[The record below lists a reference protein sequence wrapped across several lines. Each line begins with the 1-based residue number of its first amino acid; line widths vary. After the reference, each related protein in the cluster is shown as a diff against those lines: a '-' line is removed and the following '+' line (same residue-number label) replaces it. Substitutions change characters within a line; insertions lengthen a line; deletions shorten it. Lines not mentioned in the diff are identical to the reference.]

1 MSQKMMRRLEQLPRV
16 ELHLHLE
23 GSVTL
28 PRLRRLWPG
37 ARREPG
43 LPGDPAEAYQHRS
56 FADFLRHFAMVT
68 RALRKPSHLAQ
79 VTADLSRFLGRQRI
93 VAAEVFLSPVIFTRR
108 GIPFLEILDAVE
120 EAARDGAR
128 RGGPS
133 IRWILDGV
141 RQWGVRALEETLE
154 CARSSRGRVLGIGL
168 GGDEASVPAREFAAL
183 FAEARRSGLRTVAH
197 AGEFAGPRSLRDAV
211 EWLGAERIGHGIRA
225 LEDPSV
231 ARLLKREGVPLDVC
245 PSSNLGTRVVARW
258 RDHPLPRLVRSGMRV
273 SLNSDDPALFRT
285 SLAEEYRRAHRRLGF
300 SPSALYR
307 IHRQSVRASFLPER
321 EKSRL
326 LAASRRIWEG
336 GTAGTKVRSR
346 GGGPG
351 KKVIGRRSASGR
363 A

>member
-1 MSQKMMRRLEQLPRV
+1 MSQRMMKRLERLPRV
-16 ELHLHLE
+16 ELHVHLE

-37 ARREPG
+37 LRREPG
-43 LPGDPAEAYQHRS
+43 LPGDPAEAYRHRS
-56 FADFLRHFAMVT
+56 FPDFLRHFAMVT
-68 RALRKPSHLAQ
+68 GALRKPSHLAQ

-120 EAARDGAR
+120 EAARAGTR

-141 RQWGVRALEETLE
+141 RQWGVRAFEETLE
-154 CARSSRGRVLGIGL
+154 CAGSSRGRVLGIGL
-168 GGDEASVPAREFAAL
+168 GGDERSVPAREFAGL
-183 FAEARRSGLRTVAH
+183 FAAARQSGFRTVAH

-225 LEDPSV
+225 LEDPGV
-231 ARLLKREGVPLDVC
+231 TRLLKREGVPLDVC
-245 PSSNLGTRVVARW
+245 PSSNVGTGVVARW
-258 RDHPLPRLVRSGMRV
+258 RDHPLPRLVRSGVRV
-273 SLNSDDPALFRT
+273 SLNSDDPALFQT
-285 SLAEEYRRAHRRLGF
+285 SLAEEYRRAHRRLGL

-307 IHRQSVRASFLPER
+307 IHRQSVRSSFLPER

-326 LAASRRIWEG
+326 LSESRRIWEG
-336 GTAGTKVRSR
+336 RSVGPEAQGRAGAS
-346 GGGPG
+346 G
-351 KKVIGRRSASGR
+351 KKAMGRRSASGR